1 MNAPYIPGLP
11 GSQQPQVEPTTPD
24 EDRESQERQDGA
36 EKPTF
41 GNEQAAMEAVNEMKE
56 VQAKPAPW
64 ANCLSPESKE
74 LSIHDIQKIEAEKVN
89 FEITRIKSI
98 NQFCK
103 KKENKLLPFS

>member
-1 MNAPYIPGLP
+1 M
-11 GSQQPQVEPTTPD
+11 EPTTPD

-89 FEITRIKSI
+89 FKITRIKSI
-98 NQFCK
+98 HTFC
-103 KKENKLLPFS
+103 